1 MAATPT
7 FAVDQT
13 HPAVLVA
20 SSNDLFRERVQG
32 RLQQARWAVEQAHGG
47 ADALAKI
54 DPNRHA
60 ALLVDSWLADL
71 DVPELVRM
79 VKLRCPQ
86 VVVFLVDPKTGQP
99 QLPAAAKHSSQACDL
114 ARILQSISGET
125 FPSGAAGVEPDVVP
139 AELEQGAEP
148 LPGMIGSGK
157 EISQMYRLARL
168 VAPRKTTVLI
178 TGETGTG
185 KELVARGLH
194 QLSPRAARPFVV
206 VNCAAIPEALLEAE
220 MFGHMRGAFTGAVQT
235 RQGLVQAAHGGTLFL
250 DEIGDMP
257 PSLQAKLLRFLQ
269 EGEIQRLG
277 STEPLKVDVRV
288 VAATHANLEEMV
300 RAGKFRQDLY
310 YRLSVFPL
318 ALPRL
323 RERPEDILVLG
334 QSILERLCGEAGVGV
349 KTLVPAVINRL
360 QSYHWP
366 GNVRELQHQV
376 ERAFILSEGRR
387 ELQLEDFP
395 AVTTVQ

>member
-1 MAATPT
+1 MAATPA

-20 SSNDLFRERVQG
+20 SSSDLFHERVQG
-32 RLQQARWAVEQAHGG
+32 RLQQARWVVDEAHGG

-86 VVVFLVDPKTGQP
+86 VVVFLVDPETGQP
-99 QLPAAAKHSSQACDL
+99 QLPAAAKRSSVACDL
-114 ARILQSISGET
+114 ARILQSLSGET
-125 FPSGAAGVEPDVVP
+125 FPSGAAEVEPDVAP
-139 AELEQGAEP
+139 AEWEQGAEP

-194 QLSPRAARPFVV
+194 LLSPRAARPFVV

-269 EGEIQRLG
+269 EGEVQRLG

-288 VAATHANLEEMV
+288 VAATHANLEEMI
-300 RAGKFRQDLY
+300 REGRFRQDLY

-323 RERPEDILVLG
+323 RERPEDIPVLS
-334 QSILERLCGEAGVGV
+334 QSILEQLCGEAGVGV
-349 KTLVPAVINRL
+349 KTLASAAVDRL